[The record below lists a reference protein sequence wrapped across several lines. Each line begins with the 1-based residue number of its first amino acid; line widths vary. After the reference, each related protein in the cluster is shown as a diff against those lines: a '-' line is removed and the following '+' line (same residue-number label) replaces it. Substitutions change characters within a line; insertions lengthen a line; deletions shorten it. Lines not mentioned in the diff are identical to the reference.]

1 MKYLAFI
8 ALILSANGGEIKQLH
23 DQAGQGW
30 PTGKYVPRDNTTLP
44 PNMGPMYGGANTWGC
59 CKWNGNA
66 CTKAPTYSTNLCH
79 TACSVHTTESGCNTW

>member
-30 PTGKYVPRDNTTLP
+30 PTGKYVPRDNTTLG
-44 PNMGPMYGGANTWGC
+44 PNMGPSYGGANTWGC

-79 TACSVHTTESGCNTW
+79 TPCSDHTTEAGCNTW